1 MLYDILNG
9 ALTHW
14 DRDIFAD
21 DIFQMCLPSQKLQ
34 YFDNKVMF
42 SSQSASSNYPA
53 LLQIKAWHRTG
64 GKSISE
70 PKISNIYGLSLSDEY
85 RTQFFQ
91 NQKRLLPW
99 SCDILVRAILSDRF
113 DNHWY
118 PPVNPC
124 NRQSIGIMNLI
135 LAINDTVEKSH
146 ECSGMR
152 CANILLSYVWHGTF
166 KICLK
171 TAKMEIL
178 FQFS

>member
-14 DRDIFAD
+14 DRDIFTD
-21 DIFQMCLPSQKLQ
+21 DIFQMHLPSQKLQ
-34 YFDNKVMF
+34 CFDNKVMF

-70 PKISNIYGLSLSDEY
+70 PNTSNIYGLSLSDEY

-118 PPVNPC
+118 PPPPH
-124 NRQSIGIMNLI
+124 RQSIGIVQSPEHWYREFNPCHQWYRGKVSWMFWDEMCKYFVVI
-135 LAINDTVEKSH
+135 RVTWDV
-146 ECSGMR
+146 
-152 CANILLSYVWHGTF
+152 
-166 KICLK
+166 
-171 TAKMEIL
+171 
-178 FQFS
+178 